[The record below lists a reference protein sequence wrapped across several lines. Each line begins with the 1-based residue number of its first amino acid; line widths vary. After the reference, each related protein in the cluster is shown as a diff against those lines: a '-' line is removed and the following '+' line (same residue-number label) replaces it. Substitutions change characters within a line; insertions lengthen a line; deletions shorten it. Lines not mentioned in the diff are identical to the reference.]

1 MIESLRTRWTII
13 ALVFIGAVV
22 WAVPNFVNLDNKW
35 WPTKNKMVLG
45 LDIQGGSHLVLRVD
59 VDQAV
64 KQDASRMSASLPRE
78 LSEAKKVE
86 VKSTDLVEPL
96 TGTVKFTLNKPEDA
110 KAITDYL
117 EATYSSVFHVAN
129 QDAGQIT
136 IAYNEMYL
144 REFKSKLL
152 DQAIAVIRNRIDEF
166 GVAEPT
172 IVAQGTDHVL
182 VQLPGIQ
189 DASSA
194 KELINK
200 TARLD
205 FMMLSEDMSQADLQK
220 VIKSAEE
227 ASNVKLGDKPGEL
240 KYSQYIDK
248 LNEALKG
255 KIPAN
260 RVVYFQKPDNAINME
275 ADRIPFLLKTDETVP
290 GDRLINA
297 QVSLGQN
304 GAPVVSYRF
313 DALGGRM
320 NAELTSKNI
329 GKPMAIVLDKTV
341 KSTPVIQGR
350 IAESGQ
356 ITLGRSGGDY
366 NNTLKEAK
374 ILSTALRAG
383 ALPAALEQVE
393 ERTVGPSLGAD
404 AIRQGEIGTLVAALC
419 VFVFMLIYYRTLGL
433 VADLS
438 LAFNLL
444 ITLAILSALGAT
456 LTLPG
461 VAGLALTL
469 GIAVDASVIIFERV
483 KEERRKGATD
493 AAAIREGYAH
503 ALPSILDAN
512 FTSIA
517 VAVVIYYFGTGPI
530 RGFAVTLLTGLII
543 TTFTAVFFTRAIFD
557 TVINKFKWHL
567 PIAGG
572 KV

>member
-1 MIESLRTRWTII
+1 MIESLRVRWILI
-13 ALVFIGAVV
+13 AAVFIAAIV
-22 WAVPNFVNLDNKW
+22 WTVPNFVNMDTSPLGKW

-59 VDQAV
+59 VESAV
-64 KQDASRMSASLPRE
+64 KADATRMSASLPRE
-78 LSEAKKVE
+78 LTDKKVN
-86 VKSTDLVEPL
+86 VKSADLTDAA
-96 TGTVKFTLNKPEDA
+96 TGTIKMSYETAADA
-110 KAITDYL
+110 KPLKDYM
-117 EATYSSVFHVAN
+117 ETTYSTVFHVASE
-129 QDAGQIT
+129 DANSVT
-136 IAYNEMYL
+136 YAYNELYL
-144 REFKSKLL
+144 REFRTKLL

-194 KELINK
+194 KDLINR

-205 FMMLSEDMSQADLQK
+205 FMML
-220 VIKSAEE
+220 AEE
-227 ASNVKLGDKPGEL
+227 KVDLPALIKQAETDNKLSL
-240 KYSQYIDK
+240 KEMKYTQYVDK

-260 RVVYFQKPDNAINME
+260 RVVYFQKPDHAENLE

-290 GDRLINA
+290 GDRLTNA

-304 GAPVVSYRF
+304 GEPVVAYRF
-313 DALGGRM
+313 DARGGQM

-356 ITLGRSGGDY
+356 ITLGRGGGDQ
-366 NNTLKEAK
+366 NAVLKEAK
-374 ILSTALRAG
+374 ILATALRAG

-404 AIRQGEIGTLVAALC
+404 AIKQGQIGTLVAACC
-419 VFVFMLIYYRTLGL
+419 VFFFMLVYYRALGL

-444 ITLAILSALGAT
+444 ITMAILSSLGAT

-493 AAAIREGYAH
+493 AAAIREGYSN

-530 RGFAVTLLTGLII
+530 RGFAVTLLTGLVI

-567 PIAGG
+567 PVARN
-572 KV
+572 

>member
-1 MIESLRTRWTII
+1 MIESLRARWIII
-13 ALVFIGAVV
+13 ALVFIAAVV
-22 WAVPNFVNLDNKW
+22 WTVPNFVNVDKIW
-35 WPTKNKMVLG
+35 WPTKSKMVLG

-59 VDQAV
+59 VDSAI
-64 KQDASRMSASLPRE
+64 KQDAARLAASLPRE
-78 LSEAKKVE
+78 LSEQKKLELKGSELKDPVRGAIHLE
-86 VKSTDLVEPL
+86 T
-96 TGTVKFTLNKPEDA
+96 NKPEDA
-110 KAITDYL
+110 KVITSYL
-117 EATYSSVFHVAN
+117 ETSYSSVFHVVEQNATGVN
-129 QDAGQIT
+129 IE
-136 IAYNEMYL
+136 YNEMYL

-172 IVAQGTDHVL
+172 IVAQGSDRVL

-205 FMMLSEDMSQADLQK
+205 FMMLAEKSEQDGIAKLVAD
-220 VIKSAEE
+220 AEKE
-227 ASNVKLGDKPGEL
+227 HGLKLGEM

-255 KIPAN
+255 KLAPN
-260 RVVYFQKPDNAINME
+260 RVVYFEKPENAKTME
-275 ADRIPFLLKTDETVP
+275 ADRIPIVLKTDETLP

-297 QVSLGQN
+297 QVSLGDRGQP
-304 GAPVVSYRF
+304 AVAYRL

-329 GKPMAIVLDKTV
+329 GKPMAIVLDKTI
-341 KSTPVIQGR
+341 KSTPTIQGR

-356 ITLGRSGGDY
+356 ITMGRGNY
-366 NNTLKEAK
+366 NETLKESK
-374 ILSTALRAG
+374 ILATALRAG

-404 AIRQGEIGTLVAALC
+404 AIKQGQIGTLIAAMA
-419 VFVFMLIYYRTLGL
+419 VFLFMLIYYRALGF

-444 ITLAILSALGAT
+444 ITIAILSSLGAT

-493 AAAIREGYAH
+493 ATAIRQGYAH

-512 FTSIA
+512 LTSIA
-517 VAVVIYYFGTGPI
+517 VCIVLYYFGTGPI
-530 RGFAVTLLTGLII
+530 RGFAVTLLTGLVI

-567 PIAGG
+567 PVVRNLGTQG
-572 KV
+572 